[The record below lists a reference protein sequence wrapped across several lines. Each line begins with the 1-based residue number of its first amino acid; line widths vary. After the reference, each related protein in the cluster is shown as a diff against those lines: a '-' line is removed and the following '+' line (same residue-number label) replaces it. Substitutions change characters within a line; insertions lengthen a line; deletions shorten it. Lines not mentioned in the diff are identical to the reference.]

1 MTSYG
6 TISKAA
12 TNFLINGRSVAE
24 IAGQN
29 KSDYDKK
36 KFHTVLFDKI
46 TKIFR
51 LCKVA
56 LKNNVREKYSVKSVN
71 ICIFAEFELIAEDM
85 LYPIGIQNFE
95 KLRKE
100 GCVYVDK
107 TALMYKMVKEGNYYF
122 LSRPRRFGKSLLI
135 STLEAYFLGKKELF
149 EGLAVAEL
157 EKDWVEYP
165 VLHLDLNTKKY
176 DSIEALESI
185 LDIFLCEWEKKYGSW
200 EKETDFSSRFE
211 GIIRRAKEKTGRNVV
226 ILVDEYD
233 KPMLQ
238 AIGNDE
244 LQKAYRDTLK
254 SFYGALKSQDACIK
268 FALLTGVTKF
278 GKVSVFSDLN
288 NLKDIS
294 MSQYYYDLCGITEKE
309 LHHYFDDEVGQ
320 LAQMNNQTKEDAYD
334 RLKEE
339 YDGYHFTYDTP
350 GMYNPFSI
358 LWTLSERRYGSY
370 WFETGTPTF
379 LVELLQKADYNL
391 EEMAGIEAD
400 TDMLGSIFNDDNPI
414 PVIYQSGYLT
424 IKDYDR
430 EFGLYKLGFPNREVE
445 NGFMKFLLPFYTA
458 KRNTSSSF
466 EIGCFVKDIKS
477 GNAEGFM
484 QRLQSFFA
492 GAKFDQI
499 ARDTENW
506 FQNVVFIV
514 TTLCGLYI
522 EAEHQ
527 TSNGRIDLVLKTD
540 KYIYVMELK
549 YDGSAEEALQQID
562 DKGYALPWQSDGR
575 TVIKVGA
582 NFSSQLRRLEGW
594 IIV

>member
-1 MTSYG
+1 
-6 TISKAA
+6 
-12 TNFLINGRSVAE
+12 
-24 IAGQN
+24 
-29 KSDYDKK
+29 
-36 KFHTVLFDKI
+36 
-46 TKIFR
+46 
-51 LCKVA
+51 
-56 LKNNVREKYSVKSVN
+56 
-71 ICIFAEFELIAEDM
+71 M
-85 LYPIGIQNFE
+85 LYPIEIQNFE
-95 KLRKE
+95 KLRND

-135 STLEAYFLGKKELF
+135 STLEAYFLGKKDLF

-165 VLHLDLNTKKY
+165 VLHLDLNAEKY
-176 DSIEALESI
+176 DSIEVLNNKLSGTLKLWEEQYGRDES
-185 LDIFLCEWEKKYGSW
+185 EKSLPM
-200 EKETDFSSRFE
+200 RFE

-238 AIGNDE
+238 AIGNEE

-254 SFYGALKSQDACIK
+254 SFYGALKSMDGCIR
-268 FALLTGVTKF
+268 FALMTGVTKF

-294 MSQYYYDLCGITEKE
+294 MSQYYYNICGITEEE
-309 LHHYFDDEVGQ
+309 LHHYFDEEIEQ
-320 LAQMNNQTKEDAYD
+320 LARTNNQTKDEAYEK
-334 RLKEE
+334 LKEE

-379 LVELLQKADYNL
+379 LVELLQKTDYNL
-391 EEMAGIEAD
+391 EQMANVEAD
-400 TDMLGSIFNDDNPI
+400 SDMLGSIFNDDNPI

-424 IKDYDR
+424 IKSYDNR
-430 EFGLYKLGFPNREVE
+430 FGIYKLGFPNREVE
-445 NGFMKFLLPFYTA
+445 DGFMKYLLKYYTA
-458 KRNTSSSF
+458 KKNSNSAF
-466 EIGCFVKDIKS
+466 EISRFVADIES

-499 ARDTENW
+499 AKDTENW

-527 TSNGRIDLVLKTD
+527 TSNGRIDLVMKTD
-540 KYIYVMELK
+540 KYVYVMELK
-549 YDGSAEEALQQID
+549 YDGTPEEALRQID
-562 DKGYALPWQSDGR
+562 DKGYALPWQADGR
-575 TVIKVGA
+575 KVIKVGA
-582 NFSSQLRRLEGW
+582 NFSSELRRLSGW
-594 IIV
+594 VIE